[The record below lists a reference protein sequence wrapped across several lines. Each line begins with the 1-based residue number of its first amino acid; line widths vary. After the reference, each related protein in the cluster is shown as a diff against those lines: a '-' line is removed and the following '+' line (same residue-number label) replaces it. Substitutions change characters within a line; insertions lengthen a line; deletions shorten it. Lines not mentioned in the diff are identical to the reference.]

1 MQSIDLFYRSFYEF
15 KKQLET
21 DKDSVPLI
29 RFAQSLNKTIH
40 EDITINYYECTIQ
53 EDWVLELERA
63 LPFLEKAIKEERQ
76 FIRNDEDVL
85 PIEKIRRTSRQSVQD
100 LSKHSDYIT
109 RKPDPLDNV
118 AVVPDKLMIVRKEN
132 DYAVYENKVLFT
144 TLMYAKE
151 FVESRLQVIKDATNK
166 YEGQAKLHKKIDVG
180 FRSIDLKIDLN
191 EIRKNDPLAL
201 AKNKSQTLLTRIEN
215 IFAMLLAFVKTP
227 LINQLAKVEMVKRPI
242 TKTNVLKMNLNFK
255 ETLAIFDY
263 LVDYVGTGYTL
274 KRIEESLFPLPNQAV
289 YDYTQVALLLSFI
302 TYQYSNKL
310 TDTLSS
316 EYFLEEERR
325 QKKKEDD
332 LLEHLK
338 KIHLDISQSG
348 KTLDQFLLLFEEGYR
363 IIEKRVDL
371 LKKQVK
377 DLQLKHQKD
386 IAQLNENHKQDISH
400 LQHAHDKIL
409 EQKNHEFELERK
421 QIIQLNQT
429 QIQALKKAHSDDIKA
444 LELQHAESVE
454 VLTQKHDNAI
464 QVLQQ
469 EVTQKMEEV
478 NQSKQAQQEANQ
490 AHQQQY
496 EDLLKERDLIKVEL
510 LVLQK
515 KHGHKV
521 HPGDFTS
528 KERFAELERIKQAFH
543 VFFEQ
548 SWKETKKAI
557 RQELIGKTNQ
567 KKVTSDLNEKDK
579 NN

>member
-1 MQSIDLFYRSFYEF
+1 
-15 KKQLET
+15 
-21 DKDSVPLI
+21 
-29 RFAQSLNKTIH
+29 
-40 EDITINYYECTIQ
+40 
-53 EDWVLELERA
+53 
-63 LPFLEKAIKEERQ
+63 
-76 FIRNDEDVL
+76 
-85 PIEKIRRTSRQSVQD
+85 
-100 LSKHSDYIT
+100 
-109 RKPDPLDNV
+109 
-118 AVVPDKLMIVRKEN
+118 
-132 DYAVYENKVLFT
+132 
-144 TLMYAKE
+144 
-151 FVESRLQVIKDATNK
+151 
-166 YEGQAKLHKKIDVG
+166 
-180 FRSIDLKIDLN
+180 
-191 EIRKNDPLAL
+191 
-201 AKNKSQTLLTRIEN
+201 
-215 IFAMLLAFVKTP
+215 MLLDFIKTP
-227 LINQLAKVEMVKRPI
+227 LITQLAKVEMVKRPI

-310 TDTLSS
+310 TDTLST

-377 DLQLKHQKD
+377 DLQLKHEKD
-386 IAQLNENHKQDISH
+386 ISLLNETHEKDIVQLKH
-400 LQHAHDKIL
+400 THDKVLI
-409 EQKNHEFELERK
+409 QKNHEFELEKK
-421 QIIQLNQT
+421 QIMQLNQS
-429 QIQALKKAHSDDIKA
+429 QIQALKQAHSDDMKA
-444 LELQHAESVE
+444 LELQHTESVE
-454 VLTQKHDNAI
+454 ALTQKHDDAI
-464 QVLQQ
+464 HALQQ
-469 EVTQKMEEV
+469 EVTEKIEEV
-478 NQSKQAQQEANQ
+478 NQMKHAQQEANQ
-490 AHQQQY
+490 AHQIQY
-496 EDLLKERDLIKVEL
+496 EDLLKDRDLLKGEL
-510 LVLQK
+510 IVLQN

-521 HPGDFTS
+521 DPADFTS
-528 KERFAELERIKQAFH
+528 KERFAELERIKQAFQ

-557 RQELIGKTNQ
+557 RQELIGKANQ